1 MNTMQAS
8 GPEGT
13 CFELCFQSLVREG
26 CGCAFPCDK
35 DGHVDL
41 DALSGRVRLSYLYAR
56 TLIGREFAMPAVL
69 PLGLH

>member
-8 GPEGT
+8 GPEST

-35 DGHVDL
+35 DGHVNL
-41 DALSGRVRLSYLYAR
+41 DALSPNRSWAVASCRVASGGCVDVGPSIP
-56 TLIGREFAMPAVL
+56 TTG
-69 PLGLH
+69 